1 MRQGSRVTGEKNFG
15 KESNGLGEKDSE
27 PMSGT
32 AQTLCPACREPIAPN
47 APFGQCPRCLLGF
60 ASGSGLD
67 RDLPADD
74 LIVSGQK
81 RRIAGYELIEEIAR
95 GGMGV
100 VYRARQI
107 ALGREVAL
115 KMLVSGDLATDEAV
129 QRFHN
134 EASAAAGLKHP
145 NIVPVYEIGEEET
158 GHFFSMRLVPGERNV
173 ADWARGLPAAGRSRR
188 IATMMATVARA
199 IAHAH
204 EHGVLHRDLKPSNL
218 LLDENEEPQ
227 VTDFGLARLYREVDS
242 GLTLTRQILGSPS
255 YMAPEQ
261 AEGRRADE
269 TTLTDVYGLGAV
281 LYEMLAGRPPFVA
294 DSPIATARK
303 VVEETPAKIT
313 EVHRDLET
321 ICLKCLEKEPARR
334 YVSALALAEDLE
346 RFARGEP
353 IRARPLTT
361 PEALWRWAKRRPKTA
376 VLLGLFL
383 LSLVGGFGGVFW
395 QWRLAEEA
403 RRTALESN
411 AALQKS
417 VEQLEWRR
425 AVQML
430 DSGELSGG
438 MAQLAR
444 LLRADPSNPR
454 AASLAISVLEQGG
467 FATPVAPPIS
477 HGEAYVVTQARLSP
491 DGSRIVSGGSDGT
504 AHLWVAATS
513 EPVGKVMRH
522 AGPVRWVEYSPDGRR
537 VATASDD
544 GTAREWDAATGDPL
558 TPPLPHD
565 GAVVMLAYS
574 GDHLATLS
582 ADGAAAIWEKGALLH
597 RLELGGAGTALAWSA
612 DGGRLYTASRVGV
625 KGWSRDGRELFSH
638 PGSGLAAVLP
648 SPDGSRLAAW
658 SEGVFWMGDAATG
671 EPSEVKFEELGGL
684 LALAWSP
691 DGKRLAGGSAGNSA
705 RVWDATNGRAITPRL
720 RHHYAC
726 SSVVFSPDGRTL
738 ITGGHDGVTRR
749 WDLPS
754 GLPAAAPIL
763 HREAVIGSAHC
774 PDGVKLLV
782 VNHPWND
789 RSNPRGG
796 TARLWDLEPRG
807 RRPLR
812 FADPQAGTASSVAWS
827 LDGGMWVGNGVS
839 GGLVMQVGNEVP
851 FALPGSKIKGWARG
865 MGFLPD
871 GDRVLVVSTT
881 GEYSL
886 WSAAERRRIFGPV
899 EIGSV
904 ESVRLFP
911 DGERVVIGLTSGEV
925 AVREVATAEVLVHL
939 PAHQAPLNCVEVS
952 PDGRFVA
959 TAGEDGRCLLSD
971 ATTGQPIAPV
981 IEADDEFVSVRFSHD
996 GKWIVTAS
1004 HDRTARIRDA
1014 RTGEPRGPELRHDG
1028 EVAYA
1033 EFSPDDTRV
1042 LTADRS
1048 GAATL
1053 WHAATGEPIGDPMRH
1068 DSALRHARFS
1078 PDGTRLV
1085 TEDHLGQ
1092 RLWESDT
1099 GEPLTLLQPHPTGIG
1114 IGFFSQGMHTTFS
1127 PDGRSVLHGTAS
1139 RDFLRWDFPAPP
1151 VPAPEWLP
1159 ELLEAVA
1166 GLSVTE
1172 SNRLVHQ
1179 PRNRWLEMR
1188 VRLAGLV
1195 GEDFYARWA
1204 REYVGE

>member
-1 MRQGSRVTGEKNFG
+1 M
-15 KESNGLGEKDSE
+15 
-27 PMSGT
+27 
-32 AQTLCPACREPIAPN
+32 
-47 APFGQCPRCLLGF
+47 
-60 ASGSGLD
+60 GLD

-74 LIVSGQK
+74 LIVAGQK
-81 RRIAGYELIEEIAR
+81 RSIAGYELIEEIAR

-100 VYRARQI
+100 VYRARQK

-115 KMLVSGDLATDEAV
+115 KMLVSGDLASAEAV
-129 QRFHN
+129 QRFQN

-158 GHFFSMRLVPGERNV
+158 GHFFSMRLVLGNRNV
-173 ADWARGLPAAGRSRR
+173 ADWARALPAAGRSRR
-188 IATMMATVARA
+188 IAAMMATVARA

-218 LLDENEEPQ
+218 LIDENEEPQ

-281 LYEMLAGRPPFVA
+281 LYEMISGRPPFLA

-303 VVEETPAKIT
+303 VVEEMPARLD
-313 EVHRDLET
+313 EVPRDLET

-334 YVSALALAEDLE
+334 YHGALDLAEDLD

-353 IRARPLTT
+353 IRARPLTL
-361 PEALWRWAKRRPKTA
+361 PEAMWRWAKRRPKTA
-376 VLLGLFL
+376 ALLGLFL
-383 LSLVGGFGGVFW
+383 VSLAGGFGGVFW

-403 RRTALESN
+403 RRTALASN
-411 AALQKS
+411 VALRAS
-417 VEQLEWRR
+417 IEQLEWRR

-430 DSGELSGG
+430 DSGDLSSG

-444 LLRADPSNPR
+444 LLRSDPSNPR

-467 FATPVAPPIS
+467 FATPEAPPIS
-477 HGEAYVVTQARLSP
+477 HGETYVVTQARLSP
-491 DGSRIVSGGSDGT
+491 DGGRIVSGGSDGT
-504 AHLWVAATS
+504 ARLWVAATS
-513 EPVGKVMRH
+513 APTGKVMQH

-537 VATASDD
+537 IATASED
-544 GTAREWDAATGDPL
+544 GTAREWDAATGDAV
-558 TPPLPHD
+558 TPPLRH
-565 GAVVMLAYS
+565 GGGVVMLAFA
-574 GDHLATLS
+574 GDRLATVS
-582 ADGAAAIWEKGALLH
+582 ADGTAAIWEKGSLLH
-597 RLELGGAGTALAWSA
+597 RLDLGAAGKALAWSA
-612 DGGRLYTASRVGV
+612 VGGRLYTASTVGI
-625 KGWSRDGRELFSH
+625 KGWSRDGGELFALSL
-638 PGSGLAAVLP
+638 PGVAGILP

-658 SEGVFWMGDAATG
+658 SEGVFWMGNAATG
-671 EPSEVKFEELGGL
+671 EPSGVKFEELGGL
-684 LALAWSP
+684 LAVAWSP
-691 DGKRLAGGSAGNSA
+691 DGKRLAGGSANNSA
-705 RVWDATNGRAITPRL
+705 RVWDVANGRALTPKL
-720 RHHYAC
+720 KHHYAC

-738 ITGGHDGVTRR
+738 ISGGHDGVSRR
-749 WDLPS
+749 WDLAT

-763 HREAVIGSAHC
+763 HREAVIDSRRC
-774 PDGVKLLV
+774 QDGTKLLV

-789 RSNPRGG
+789 RWSPKGG
-796 TARLWDLEPRG
+796 TARLWDLVPPG

-812 FADPQAGTASSVAWS
+812 FADPLAATASSVAWS
-827 LDGGMWVGNGVS
+827 PDGGMWVGNGVG
-839 GGLVMQVGNEVP
+839 GGLVMQVGDGPP
-851 FALPGSKIKGWARG
+851 FAVPDSKIQGWARG
-865 MGFLPD
+865 LAFLPD
-871 GDRVLVVSTT
+871 GDRFLVVSTL
-881 GEYSL
+881 GNYSL

-911 DGERVVIGLTSGEV
+911 DGKRVVIGLTSGEV
-925 AVREVATAEVLVHL
+925 AVREVATAAVLVNL
-939 PAHQAPLNCVEVS
+939 PAHQAPLNCVDIS
-952 PDGRFVA
+952 PDGQFVA

-971 ATTGQPIAPV
+971 AATGQPIAPV

-1014 RTGEPRGPELRHDG
+1014 RTGEPRGPELRVDG

-1053 WHAATGEPIGDPMRH
+1053 WLAATGEPLGDPMRH
-1068 DSALRHARFS
+1068 GSALRHARFS
-1078 PDGTRLV
+1078 PDGKRVL

-1114 IGFFSQGMHTTFS
+1114 IGFFSQGMHTSFS
-1127 PDGRSVLHGTAS
+1127 PDGQSVLHGTAS

-1159 ELLEAVA
+1159 ELLEALATRSVSETRS
-1166 GLSVTE
+1166 LSLVPVT
-1172 SNRLVHQ
+1172 
-1179 PRNRWLEMR
+1179 RWLHLRET
-1188 VRLAGLV
+1188 LSEISGD
-1195 GEDFYARWA
+1195 DFYSRWA
-1204 REYVGE
+1204 RQFCQDL